1 MIATP
6 RWLPPTVDLV
16 SKKETFRAEVM
27 SGLSRR
33 HKTLPCKYFYDEAG
47 SRLFERITRL
57 PEYYLTRTE
66 LAIMERHGAEMA
78 ALLGRACL
86 LLEYGSGSSI
96 KTRILLRH
104 LETPAGYVPIDICRE
119 QLYQAAQALS
129 DDFPQLD
136 IQPLCA
142 DFAAAGLPE
151 FRGSAGR
158 RVVYFPGSTLGNFTP
173 GDAIQLL
180 RRTARLCGPEGG
192 VLLGVDLK
200 KDPRLIEQAY
210 NDSQFV
216 TAVFNRNLL

>member
-1 MIATP
+1 AIYRHPFSQGPFMIATS

-78 ALLGRACL
+78 ALLGHGCL

-129 DDFPQLD
+129 DDFPHLG
-136 IQPLCA
+136 IRPLCA
-142 DFAAAGLPE
+142 DFTAPLEPAEFGTTAGK
-151 FRGSAGR
+151 
-158 RVVYFPGSTLGNFTP
+158 RVVYFPGSTLGNFSP
-173 GDAIQLL
+173 AEAIQLL
-180 RRTARLCGPEGG
+180 KRTARLCGP
-192 VLLGVDLK
+192 
-200 KDPRLIEQAY
+200 
-210 NDSQFV
+210 
-216 TAVFNRNLL
+216 